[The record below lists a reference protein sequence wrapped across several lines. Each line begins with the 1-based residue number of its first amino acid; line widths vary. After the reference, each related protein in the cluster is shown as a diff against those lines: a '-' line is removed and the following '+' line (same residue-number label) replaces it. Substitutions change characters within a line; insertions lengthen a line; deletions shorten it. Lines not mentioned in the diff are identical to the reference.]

1 MRNLPR
7 RHHAGFTMME
17 VLVSIVIITV
27 GLLGIAGLQALSLR
41 STAGA
46 GLRTVAT
53 QLAYDMTDRMR
64 ANSEGVGVG
73 AYDINASPASV
84 STCYSSG
91 CTFQQVAQ
99 QDMQTWLSR
108 VQTLLPDGQAIICRD
123 GSDPENA
130 TSATAAGSCDN
141 DPKAPYYVK
150 IFWKEVNDETVGA
163 AAVQERVFVTAF
175 MP

>member
-1 MRNLPR
+1 
-7 RHHAGFTMME
+7 MME

-73 AYDINASPASV
+73 AYDVNASPLSIAS
-84 STCYSSG
+84 CYSST
-91 CTFQQVAQ
+91 CTFQQMAQ
-99 QDMQTWLSR
+99 QDLQTWLTR
-108 VQTLLPDGQAIICRD
+108 VQTMLPDGQAVICRD

-130 TSATAAGSCDN
+130 TSTATGCDN
-141 DPKAPYYVK
+141 DAKAPYYVK

-163 AAVQERVFVTAF
+163 AAVQERSFVTAF
-175 MP
+175 LP